1 MPRDITITFDDGST
15 HVYKNAPDTVTPET
29 VQKRAEAQFGKS
41 VKGIDGGKQSA
52 SVGAGGTP
60 PEKGFL
66 EKVRGAADSVLEPI
80 ATIASGMVAAPVA
93 GFAGMAG
100 DIYSGLTGGQP
111 IGDQVNA
118 DVQKA
123 MTYQPRS
130 EGGKENLATVGKALD
145 ASKLAGLPIA
155 GQELPMLGRAIQQQ
169 APLVKSALGSESSLL
184 GQAGKTA
191 IEKVAPKNEYNVQ
204 AVADSGNQ
212 GALLD
217 NIALMRKHEMAVN
230 PNSTNP
236 VLKNRAG
243 AALVGDTGLNRGAY
257 QINQPKANALAREDL
272 GIPEGTPL
280 TKPAYDDVKQGFV
293 DVSKEVQDIP
303 LFKTDKQYLDGLNE
317 KSFIAEL
324 PEAEQAL
331 LKNSRQVNALL
342 EKAALPEITG
352 NGAIAIMRELRAKS
366 SKVLNNPTADPAAT
380 ALANAQRNV
389 AKQIEAMIE
398 RRLDGMGKTDLAKRF
413 KDERTLYAK
422 AKAYESVTTPNGDI
436 NVPKLPS
443 GKGHTSYTDN
453 LKDLTD
459 MGAAFPEA
467 FTPPPKS
474 GTGLNLTYGGRLN
487 TALDILSTP
496 VKNKMLSDAYQAKN
510 ASPPDF
516 RIQPFTPEPPKPHV
530 LAIDD
535 SPLPQSP
542 QQPMPQGRG
551 LLSLADEQQTSMPY
565 QPQDAIDFPLQ
576 NRPVPIYQRGG
587 IPVESGLSLSA
598 PEPRIPTVPYTVG
611 NVPKGRGLLSLTDEL
626 PISSK
631 SNGWNPHEKGT
642 VDFKLRQQVMDDLAP
657 TTDALRQQLSN
668 LMDRAERQQGFWRN
682 RTQADIKR
690 IEEYFRDGLKQI
702 GIDKPSDAWGQAI
715 YSAGG
720 ETKLPIQK
728 SGRSGMMT
736 GAKP

>member
-1 MPRDITITFDDGST
+1 M
-15 HVYKNAPDTVTPET
+15 T
-29 VQKRAEAQFGKS
+29 VQRMSTRMRRTLLRLKLYRNAQRLSS
-41 VKGIDGGKQSA
+41 VSRSKELTVESNLHQ
-52 SVGAGGTP
+52 
-60 PEKGFL
+60 L
-66 EKVRGAADSVLEPI
+66 VLEHI

-93 GFAGMAG
+93 GGAGTAG
-100 DIYSGLTGGQP
+100 DVCSGQTGGQP

-398 RRLDGMGKTDLAKRF
+398 RRLDGMGKTDLAQRF

>member
-100 DIYSGLTGGQP
+100 DIYSGLTGEP
-111 IGDQVNA
+111 RIGDQVNA

-398 RRLDGMGKTDLAKRF
+398 RRLDGMGKTDLAQRF

-611 NVPKGRGLLSLTDEL
+611 TVPKGRGLLSLTDEL

>member
-398 RRLDGMGKTDLAKRF
+398 RRLDGMGKTDLAQRF

-535 SPLPQSP
+535 SPLPQSKP
-542 QQPMPQGRG
+542 SPMPQGRG
-551 LLSLADEQQTSMPY
+551 LLSLSDEPLGTQKPMF
-565 QPQDAIDFPLQ
+565 QPDSAIDFPLRQ
-576 NRPVPIYQRGG
+576 EVLQRPEIVAATEAFSKEANRLKMLI
-587 IPVESGLSLSA
+587 
-598 PEPRIPTVPYTVG
+598 
-611 NVPKGRGLLSLTDEL
+611 NN
-626 PISSK
+626 SS
-631 SNGWNPHEKGT
+631 
-642 VDFKLRQQVMDDLAP
+642 
-657 TTDALRQQLSN
+657 
-668 LMDRAERQQGFWRN
+668 GFWRN
-682 RTQADIKR
+682 RYINELNQLQDK
-690 IEEYFRDGLKQI
+690 FDLGMKQL
-702 GIDKPSDAWGQAI
+702 GIDTSGEATGLRRKLYQ
-715 YSAGG
+715 GG
-720 ETKLPIQK
+720 EGTKRML
-728 SGRSGMMT
+728 T
-736 GAKP
+736 GNSP

>member
-398 RRLDGMGKTDLAKRF
+398 RRLDGMGRTDLAQRF

-565 QPQDAIDFPLQ
+565 QPQGAIDFPLQ

>member
-317 KSFIAEL
+317 KSFTAEL

-398 RRLDGMGKTDLAKRF
+398 RRLDGMGKTDLAQRF

-587 IPVESGLSLSA
+587 IPQETGMSLSA
-598 PEPRIPTVPYTVG
+598 PEPTMPSIPYERG
-611 NVPKGRGLLSLTDEL
+611 NAPKSRGLLSLTDEQ
-626 PISSK
+626 PVSSK

-657 TTDALRQQLSN
+657 TTDALRQQLSD
-668 LMDRAERQQGFWRN
+668 LMDKAEKQQGFWKN
-682 RTQADIKR
+682 RTQADIK
-690 IEEYFRDGLKQI
+690 ELEQYFRAGLKQI

-715 YSAGG
+715 YSFGG

-728 SGRSGMMT
+728 SGRSGMLT
-736 GAKP
+736 GAKQ

>member
-398 RRLDGMGKTDLAKRF
+398 RRLDGMGKTDLAQRF

>member
-1 MPRDITITFDDGST
+1 MTRDITITFDDGST

-52 SVGAGGTP
+52 PVGAGGTP

-398 RRLDGMGKTDLAKRF
+398 RRLDGMGKTDLAQRF

>member
-52 SVGAGGTP
+52 PVGAGNP
-60 PEKGFL
+60 PQEKGFL

-100 DIYSGLTGGQP
+100 DIYSGLTGEP
-111 IGDQVNA
+111 RIGDQVNA

-130 EGGKENLATVGKALD
+130 EGGKENLAAVGKALD

-398 RRLDGMGKTDLAKRF
+398 RRLDGMGKTDLAQRF

>member
-52 SVGAGGTP
+52 SVGAGNP
-60 PEKGFL
+60 PQEKGFL

-100 DIYSGLTGGQP
+100 DIYSGLTGEP
-111 IGDQVNA
+111 RIGDQVNA

-130 EGGKENLATVGKALD
+130 EGGKENLAAVGKALD

-169 APLVKSALGSESSLL
+169 APLVKSVLGSESSLL

-191 IEKVAPKNEYNVQ
+191 IEKVAPKSEYNVQ

-398 RRLDGMGKTDLAKRF
+398 RRLDGMGKTDLAQRF

-565 QPQDAIDFPLQ
+565 QPQGAIDFPLQ

>member
-398 RRLDGMGKTDLAKRF
+398 RRLDGMGKTDLAQRF

-565 QPQDAIDFPLQ
+565 QPQGAIDFPLQ

>member
-52 SVGAGGTP
+52 PVGAGDTP
-60 PEKGFL
+60 SKPQDNFFQAVAGLGEVPLQMITGL
-66 EKVRGAADSVLEPI
+66 GS
-80 ATIASGMVAAPVA
+80 TIAGGLA
-93 GFAGMAG
+93 GAGTALATGSLDKGADITRSIQQAG
-100 DIYSGLTGGQP
+100 
-111 IGDQVNA
+111 
-118 DVQKA
+118 
-123 MTYQPRS
+123 TYQPRTQS
-130 EGGKENLATVGKALD
+130 GKDLTGLVAAPFEKASQGMGMLGGGFQNIGAEKGLGQKPSIDAFMQGAMNENGKGEEGNLGGNIATQSLMA
-145 ASKLAGLPIA
+145 IA
-155 GQELPMLGRAIQQQ
+155 GKPTESQVMAAGSAIKNLGKKLEISPSVGGAEA
-169 APLVKSALGSESSLL
+169 APNAKIV
-184 GQAGKTA
+184 
-191 IEKVAPKNEYNVQ
+191 I
-204 AVADSGNQ
+204 DSGNQ

-398 RRLDGMGKTDLAKRF
+398 RRLDGMGKTDLAQRF

-516 RIQPFTPEPPKPHV
+516 RI
-530 LAIDD
+530 
-535 SPLPQSP
+535 PQYG
-542 QQPMPQGRG
+542 M
-551 LLSLADEQQTSMPY
+551 
-565 QPQDAIDFPLQ
+565 
-576 NRPVPIYQRGG
+576 
-587 IPVESGLSLSA
+587 
-598 PEPRIPTVPYTVG
+598 
-611 NVPKGRGLLSLTDEL
+611 LT
-626 PISSK
+626 
-631 SNGWNPHEKGT
+631 
-642 VDFKLRQQVMDDLAP
+642 
-657 TTDALRQQLSN
+657 
-668 LMDRAERQQGFWRN
+668 
-682 RTQADIKR
+682 
-690 IEEYFRDGLKQI
+690 
-702 GIDKPSDAWGQAI
+702 
-715 YSAGG
+715 G
-720 ETKLPIQK
+720 E
-728 SGRSGMMT
+728 
-736 GAKP
+736 

>member
-565 QPQDAIDFPLQ
+565 QPQGAIDFPLQ